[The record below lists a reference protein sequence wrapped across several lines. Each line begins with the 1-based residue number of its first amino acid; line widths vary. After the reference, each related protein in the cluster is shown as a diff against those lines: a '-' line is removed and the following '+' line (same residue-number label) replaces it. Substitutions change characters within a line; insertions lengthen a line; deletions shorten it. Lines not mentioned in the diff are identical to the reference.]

1 MHARGPGLKP
11 KHAQYMSLLHIRSFK
26 TTCTFKPLLF
36 NYVYQNSRS
45 IRTSSQCHDH
55 LIVSY
60 SIIYLTLRLCLQVVK
75 MLITIV
81 TFFGLCWLPL
91 HSFILVMEITN
102 MDRWADSDL
111 QKVLGHLYFVAHW
124 LAMSNSFVNPIIY
137 GFMNDNFRVSYV
149 IIQMQQNLFST
160 SRSVHPKLHCYV
172 QVLLCRWLL
181 SL

>member
-1 MHARGPGLKP
+1 
-11 KHAQYMSLLHIRSFK
+11 
-26 TTCTFKPLLF
+26 
-36 NYVYQNSRS
+36 
-45 IRTSSQCHDH
+45 
-55 LIVSY
+55 
-60 SIIYLTLRLCLQVVK
+60 

-149 IIQMQQNLFST
+149 IIQKQQNPFST
-160 SRSVHPKLHCYV
+160 SRSVHAKLRCYCV
-172 QVLLCRWLL
+172 GGFYLYDPSVNILLISRWKSARERGEKESKSCSYQIS
-181 SL
+181 SLTHRILFLISVALCCKCL